1 MADFRERMASGFT
14 SRSLGLLIAA
24 CCLQLSGCG
33 FHLRGVESTTLPPQ
47 LSRLRVTM
55 GGASAY
61 PTVLV
66 ELRDALRTE
75 AGAHL
80 VDDSAAPVPTLTV
93 SGETITSEIAAID
106 VTGTA
111 SDYIMN
117 YKVSFS
123 LSDAS
128 GHPIIRDR
136 TIKIQRDYSFNKLN
150 VLATERENQSLQD
163 QMRRDA
169 IDQIIRELA
178 SLPR

>member
-1 MADFRERMASGFT
+1 MAGGFT
-14 SRSLGLLIAA
+14 WQSLGMLLAA
-24 CCLQLSGCG
+24 FGLLLSACG
-33 FHLRGVESTTLPPQ
+33 FHLRGVESATLPPQ

-61 PTVLV
+61 PPLLV
-66 ELRDALRTE
+66 EMRDALQTE
-75 AGAHL
+75 AGVHL
-80 VDDSAAPVPTLTV
+80 VDDIAAHVPTLTL
-93 SGETITSEIAAID
+93 SGETITSEISAID

-123 LSDAS
+123 LTDAA
-128 GHPIIRDR
+128 GRDIIPSR

-150 VLATERENQSLQD
+150 VLATERENRSLQN

-169 IDQIIRELA
+169 LDQIIRELA
-178 SLPR
+178 SVPR